1 MLIKNWLTDESRPIN
16 QLTLTAKEYVDSS
29 KLAPS
34 RPVGVY
40 AFKNLCSVV
49 PSEKMALTVSTESHS
64 AERAFALLCE
74 CDDNILGYYD
84 QPQPIMVKKTDKN
97 GKARS
102 ISYTPDFLIE
112 TGKSAFVVEVKTFDQ
127 AVKLTEKEP
136 SNWVKSNDNV
146 FEYAPAKEAFSKIGL
161 KHYVWVYN
169 QDMAYFISNLHLIY
183 FSRSKQSLS
192 ESIAS
197 KINGLFDQSIFWT
210 MYDFRNA
217 LNLDSYT
224 EIFRAIDGGIIKAN
238 IKTSLLSNPRSVLL
252 ARDNEM
258 LEIAISQN
266 SRKSQNF
273 SFNSAISIQHVPTE
287 NEAKKVLKRQN
298 IIASGEKSRNVRRW
312 NKRIE
317 WGLKNGLSEFESLI
331 DKSSSKGNRQARI
344 NKTVLDY
351 LDDYLKNEH
360 GNLQGISNYRSYI
373 RYSVKSKEHHP
384 HYDPVSL
391 RTFTKH
397 LKKIPCSYIA
407 FQRGGRRL
415 RNGLLEPTDPL
426 KRNLKPQLPWQSAAI
441 DEYLADIYLVFY
453 TANGQRYE
461 VRPWIAAMIDLATSK
476 ILALSLSFNNPS
488 KRSLAKVIR
497 ECVRN
502 HGKLP
507 QEILFDRGSNYKS
520 KYAAELLASL
530 GVINTMRPAA
540 YSRSGGEVESL
551 FGEFKKQWLTQRPG
565 NLADYK
571 ESRSVDSNKSPK
583 KRASI
588 KPYDFYKELTLF
600 SEWRDSKPSG
610 FHSSAR
616 VDRFKSLCSKFPF
629 LGIEVEYDEKFALI
643 TAVDIE
649 AYSIDFQRGLH
660 IGEQFF
666 WSPELSQC
674 RGRNKKVEVRV
685 DPENPH
691 VVYALIGS
699 KWTPCYSAHA
709 RRYESLDHESKL
721 MEGLISL
728 ETKSL
733 KDKLKKK
740 ADKAL
745 VNIISDIKNLG
756 IKNNQVK
763 TVTRGNGGSGKPS
776 KPKSSSIFDRV
787 KTIDVKQLKSE
798 KW

>member
-1 MLIKNWLTDESRPIN
+1 MLIKNWLTDELRPIN
-16 QLTLTAKEYVDSS
+16 QLTLAAQEYLANS
-29 KLAPS
+29 KPAPS
-34 RPVGVY
+34 RMVGVN
-40 AFKNLCSVV
+40 AFKNLCSFI
-49 PSEKMALTVSTESHS
+49 PSKKMGTTVSTESYS

-74 CDDNILGYYD
+74 CDDSVIGYYD

-97 GKARS
+97 GKMRAV
-102 ISYTPDFLIE
+102 SYTPDFLIE
-112 TGKSAFVVEVKTFDQ
+112 KVDGAFVVEVKTHDQ

-136 SNWVKSNDNV
+136 SNWQKLNESL
-146 FEYAPAKEAFSKIGL
+146 FEYIPAKEAFSKIDL
-161 KHYVWVYN
+161 KHYVWVYHQN
-169 QDMAYFISNLHLIY
+169 MAYFISNMHLLY
-183 FSRSKQSLS
+183 FSRNDQSFS
-192 ESIAS
+192 TNFTSRVNS
-197 KINGLFDQSIFWT
+197 LFDQSIFWT
-210 MYDFRNA
+210 MYDFQNA

-224 EIFRAIDGGIIKAN
+224 EIFRAIDKGLIKAN
-238 IKTSLLSNPRSVLL
+238 FETSLLSNPKSVLL
-252 ARDNEM
+252 AGNSEM

-266 SRKSQNF
+266 SRKGHNF
-273 SFNSAISIQHVPTE
+273 TYSSAISTQYVPTE
-287 NEAKKVLKRQN
+287 KEAKKVLQRLN
-298 IIASGEKSRNVRRW
+298 IIDSGEKSRNVRRW

-317 WGLKNGLSEFESLI
+317 LGLQNGLSEFESLI
-331 DKSSSKGNRQARI
+331 DKSTKKGNRQARI
-344 NKTVLDY
+344 NKTVLNY
-351 LDDYLKNEH
+351 LDSYLKNEH
-360 GNLQGISNYRSYI
+360 GSLRGISNYRSYI
-373 RYSVKSKEHHP
+373 RYSVKSKEHHS

-397 LKKIPCSYIA
+397 LKKIPSSYIA

-441 DEYLADIYLVFY
+441 DEYCADIYLVFY

-476 ILALSLSFNNPS
+476 ILALSLSFKDPS

-571 ESRSVDSNKSPK
+571 ESRSVDGNKSPRK
-583 KRASI
+583 QAAI

-600 SEWRDSKPSG
+600 TEWRDSKPSG
-610 FHSSAR
+610 FYSSAR
-616 VDRFKSLCSKFPF
+616 VDRFKGLCSKFPF
-629 LGIEVEYDEKFALI
+629 LGVEVKYDEKFALI

-649 AYSIDFQRGLH
+649 PYSIDFQRGLH

-674 RGRNKKVEVRV
+674 RGRKKKVEVRI

-691 VVYALIGS
+691 VVYALIGNQ
-699 KWTPCYSAHA
+699 WIPCYSSHA

-728 ETKSL
+728 ESKPL
-733 KDKLKKK
+733 KDKLKKE

-745 VNIISDIKNLG
+745 VNIISDIEKPRIKANL
-756 IKNNQVK
+756 VK
-763 TVTRGNGGSGKPS
+763 IVTRGNDGSGKPS
-776 KPKSSSIFDRV
+776 KPKSGSIFDLV
-787 KTIDVKQLKSE
+787 KSIDVKQVKSE